1 MDQLDLKNAVLVGHS
16 TGGGEVTRYIGRH
29 GTKTCG
35 QGGTH
40 LGNPPGSY
48 QTSFPLAV
56 RQVLSAERQ
65 SNVASIA
72 NHGGIEHN
80 CGVSVSDFAGAGRPR
95 SCDG

>member
-16 TGGGEVTRYIGRH
+16 TGGGEVTRYVGRH

-48 QTSFPLAV
+48 QTSSLSQFVKPLV
-56 RQVLSAERQ
+56 RSGSRMWRHLPTTEE
-65 SNVASIA
+65 SNTIA
-72 NHGGIEHN
+72 G
-80 CGVSVSDFAGAGRPR
+80 CQ
-95 SCDG
+95 